1 MAKSSLTNYL
11 AKGEINLTW
20 ERKLKLALNTAKG
33 LAFLHEQEII
43 HRDMKSLNVLVG
55 KNNEV
60 KISDFGLAKVKQST
74 RSSYKSKSKEW

>member
-33 LAFLHEQEII
+33 LAFLHDQEII
-43 HRDMKSLNVLVG
+43 HRALKSLM
-55 KNNEV
+55 
-60 KISDFGLAKVKQST
+60 F
-74 RSSYKSKSKEW
+74 